1 MQFESHV
8 VSLYEEDKKKLQW
21 SSRDAKN
28 RIDEQVLINLKKEER
43 IKPRTDCFDF
53 SSLEE
58 ETQWVWNN
66 RGGQALVADLSG
78 S

>member
-43 IKPRTDCFDF
+43 IKPDGLLRFLVSRGRDTMD
-53 SSLEE
+53 LK
-58 ETQWVWNN
+58 QW
-66 RGGQALVADLSG
+66 GGQALVADLSG

>member
-58 ETQWVWNN
+58 GTQWIWNN
-66 RGGQALVADLSG
+66 GEDRLS
-78 S
+78 